1 MLRYALRRLLFLPLS
16 LLLLSLVC
24 FGLQALTPEDAVER
38 LLPPSEFRQSK
49 EDPAAFDRAYRR
61 AASNL
66 GLDQPVFYTSLYN
79 GALPDTLHRIVRPA
93 ERAMLRTLTLDSGNW
108 PGVQAYY
115 VALRKLAYGH
125 APANHPELTIRPAAM
140 RLLLQ
145 DDLAVIRSSVEKLPA
160 SSVTDPVRSLFAAL
174 YTTTHRSQLLL
185 PKLRW
190 NGTNNQYHRWITNV
204 LRGDFGNSYLDRRP
218 VSAKLGAPLRRTALL
233 NGLAILLVFVVSIP
247 LGLYAAGFRGS
258 RFDRFSTFGLFL
270 LFGLPSF
277 WIATLLA
284 NYLTTPAF
292 GMDFFPSMGFG
303 EVANDASW
311 WEWFS
316 VKSSHLILPVL
327 CLAYPSWAYVSQH
340 LRRSAGV
347 ELDRAYVTT
356 AKLKGLSLHQ
366 ILWRH
371 VFRNAAFPIIT
382 LLGGILPALLAGSVL
397 IERIFNLPGMGQLL
411 YNSAVGRDWPVV
423 IALVLLNGVLTAVG
437 LLLADLTYALTDPR
451 VRLGLKAATAPTEIP
466 S

>member
-16 LLLLSLVC
+16 LILLSLLC
-24 FGLQALTPEDAVER
+24 FALQAITPEDAVER
-38 LLPPSEFRQSK
+38 LLPPSEFRQSE

-66 GLDQPVFYTSLYN
+66 GLDQPIFYFSLYN
-79 GALPDTLHRIVRPA
+79 ASLPDTLHRIVRPA
-93 ERAMLRTLTLDSGNW
+93 ERAMLRSLTLATGNW
-108 PGVQAYY
+108 TEVEAYY
-115 VALRKLAYGH
+115 NALRQLAYSQSDS
-125 APANHPELTIRPAAM
+125 APTTLRPAAL

-145 DDLAVIRSSVEKLPA
+145 DDPVKIRDGVASLPIVPATKAVRDRYA
-160 SSVTDPVRSLFAAL
+160 SLFAN
-174 YTTTHRSQLLL
+174 TSRGQLLL
-185 PKLRW
+185 PAIQW
-190 NGTNNQYHRWITNV
+190 NGRQNQYHHWLTKV
-204 LRGDFGNSYLDRRP
+204 LRGDFGASYLDRRP

-233 NGLAILLVFVVSIP
+233 NGLAILLVFIVSIP
-247 LGLYAAGFRGS
+247 LGLYAAGYRGS
-258 RFDRFSTFGLFL
+258 WFDRLSTLGVFL

-303 EVANDASW
+303 EVASDASW

-340 LRRSAGV
+340 LRRSTSA
-347 ELDRAYVTT
+347 ELKKAYVTT
-356 AKLKGLSLHQ
+356 AKLKGLSLHR
-366 ILWRH
+366 ILWEH
-371 VFRNAAFPIIT
+371 VLRNAAFPIIT

-411 YNSAVGRDWPVV
+411 YTSAVGRDWPVV

-437 LLLADLTYALTDPR
+437 LLFADLAYALTDPR
-451 VRLGLKAATAPTEIP
+451 VRLDNKRPTTSTATI